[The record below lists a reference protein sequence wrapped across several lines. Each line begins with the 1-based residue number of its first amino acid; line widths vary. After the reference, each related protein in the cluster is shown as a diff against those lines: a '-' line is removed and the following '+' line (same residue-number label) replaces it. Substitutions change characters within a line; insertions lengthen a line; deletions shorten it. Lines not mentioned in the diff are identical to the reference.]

1 MSKRIKL
8 AAPYEGE
15 QDDFEELL
23 NAMETVNQF
32 RKEYPE
38 RLLKVMHLALKNNF
52 KMQSFIQPDAV
63 LIVVGD
69 DNNQFQ
75 FLLDAPE
82 ILTPV
87 DMESIDDEMTSFCY
101 ELTQFV
107 EKQKETERQSL
118 VFESALGELTVEER
132 KVLGL

>member
-1 MSKRIKL
+1 MF
-8 AAPYEGE
+8 
-15 QDDFEELL
+15 D
-23 NAMETVNQF
+23 AMLKENQF

-38 RLLKVMHLALKNNF
+38 RLLKIMHLALKNNF

-69 DNNQFQ
+69 DDIQFQ

-82 ILTPV
+82 ILAPV

-107 EKQKETERQSL
+107 EKQKESERQSL
-118 VFESALGELTVEER
+118 VFGSALGELTVEER